1 MKRLIKRYLFV
12 ASLAFT
18 LLSCVTKE
26 DKVREYVE
34 QDVVSEAEEYLI
46 YQAIVNYVQNE
57 ALEVFTERI
66 TYYANNPY
74 YDYSYFERDL
84 GGPFMALASASGG
97 IKELFDERW
106 NKFCELYTELASSNF
121 DYVEYE
127 MYEEDTTF
135 KFKNL
140 PKENCPYSLENIAD
154 VYFKPNHLKF
164 TEITPELYKTIFHSM
179 LCLGAATYKYDVV
192 DDIRVRELEKN
203 LWSVDLVYHSGY
215 CLNLEI
221 QYCKG
226 CFYKW
231 GYFKGEF
238 HTLTA
243 PWIVDYV

>member
-1 MKRLIKRYLFV
+1 MKRLIKYYLFV
-12 ASLAFT
+12 ASLTFT
-18 LLSCVTKE
+18 LFSCTTKE

-106 NKFCELYTELASSNF
+106 NKFCELYTELAFSNF
-121 DYVEYE
+121 DHVEYE

-140 PKENCPYSLENIAD
+140 PKENCPYSLDNIAD

-203 LWSVDLVYHSGY
+203 LWSVDIVYHSGY
-215 CLNLEI
+215 CLNLKI

>member
-26 DKVREYVE
+26 DKVREYVK
-34 QDVVSEAEEYLI
+34 QDIVSEAEDYLI

-57 ALEVFTERI
+57 ALEVFTDKI

-97 IKELFDERW
+97 INIMFDERW
-106 NKFCELYTELASSNF
+106 DEFGKLYSELALSNYDF
-121 DYVEYE
+121 VEYE
-127 MYEEDTTF
+127 MYKEDSTF
-135 KFKNL
+135 KFRNL
-140 PKENCPYSLENIAD
+140 PKENCPYSLESIAD

-192 DDIRVRELEKN
+192 DDIRVREIEKN

-226 CFYKW
+226 GFYKW
-231 GYFKGEF
+231 GYFQGEF
-238 HTLTA
+238 HTLNA